1 MAFYVELVDAA
12 GVRQWSDVMSGNN
25 AQDALYGAQG
35 LANCVPVEGEG
46 LTLRAYPLDLDAPP
60 AATCAYD
67 AEVI

>member
-25 AQDALYGAQG
+25 AKDALYGA
-35 LANCVPVEGEG
+35 LWNANCVPVEGEG